1 MSMTGS
7 ANELNRGYFDDISEL
22 KQHGGKVLTEMA
34 HMMIYSDIFFSPVKF
49 YHVEEIAVCMF

>member
-34 HMMIYSDIFFSPVKF
+34 HII
-49 YHVEEIAVCMF
+49 